1 MRGRSRAR
9 WALLATLLV
18 PFLAGCPG
26 EVDPNTADPS
36 APELSLDAYGIPA
49 QPGASSSPNP
59 ETIDTTCCDV
69 LRQVRPSGIDL
80 VAGAVD
86 AQSGIQ
92 AVEIWM
98 HGERTACVRGDGT
111 GAVEG
116 PGLGT
121 TAAQTRSDAD
131 GIPSLAPDRLVA
143 RYQVTAYARAHNWA
157 GQTVQTK
164 RFTLR
169 YAYP

>member
-1 MRGRSRAR
+1 M
-9 WALLATLLV
+9 
-18 PFLAGCPG
+18 
-26 EVDPNTADPS
+26 
-36 APELSLDAYGIPA
+36 
-49 QPGASSSPNP
+49 
-59 ETIDTTCCDV
+59 
-69 LRQVRPSGIDL
+69 LRQVRPGGIDL

-86 AQSGIQ
+86 PQSGIR

-116 PGLGT
+116 PGLGR

-143 RYQVTAYARAHNWA
+143 RYRLTIAPRRAGCVTYTYEVTAYATAHNWA